1 MKRRNQIHHK
11 VLQFLKRTDWQ
22 LLPPVAG
29 VLAFGWWV
37 QWSVAGGD
45 VFPNGH
51 TIRLLATGLALILAA
66 GWSARRWRNSAYL
79 IYALVI
85 AMLVFVLVSGRETNN
100 ARRWIDLVGGFKIQP
115 SEFMKLALILFLA
128 RWFADRP
135 RLRRLRELWIPG
147 LCCLVPVLLILA
159 EPDLGTALSIGPL
172 FLGMVWLAGLP
183 AKKWRLLVLLPLA
196 FAPLAFL
203 NLKDYQLERM
213 TTWWHQ
219 NALTLEEKAD
229 AGYHLWHAKMA
240 IGSGRLTGHGWAQGP
255 ENRLDR
261 LPERHNDF
269 IFPVIAEEHGFF
281 GASLFLLLYALIP
294 IIALWRA
301 GRYRDPFTRLV
312 IAGVGLHFGIHL
324 VINVGV
330 STGLLPTT
338 GLPLPMVS
346 FGGSSMAVSGLA
358 VGLALAVG
366 ARPGPVF
373 SSRAFEG

>member
-1 MKRRNQIHHK
+1 MKRRNQIHQR
-11 VLQFLKRTDWQ
+11 VLLFLKRTDWQ

-29 VLAFGWWV
+29 ILTFGWWI
-37 QWSVAGGD
+37 QWGLTGGEAY
-45 VFPNGH
+45 PTGH
-51 TIRLLATGLALILAA
+51 TIRLVATCLAFLLAA
-66 GWSARRWRNSAYL
+66 GWPARRWRNSAYL
-79 IYALVI
+79 LYATVVG
-85 AMLVFVLVSGRETNN
+85 MLIFVLVSGRETNN
-100 ARRWIDLVGGFKIQP
+100 ARRWIDLAGGFKIQP

-135 RLRRLRELWIPG
+135 RLRRLREIWIPC
-147 LCCLVPVLLILA
+147 LCSFVPAILILA

-183 AKKWRLLVLLPLA
+183 AKKWRLLIILPIA
-196 FAPLAFL
+196 IAPLAFL
-203 NLKDYQLERM
+203 NLKDYQLERIN
-213 TTWWHQ
+213 TWWHQ
-219 NALTLEEKAD
+219 DALTLEEKAD

-240 IGSGRLTGHGWAQGP
+240 IGSGSLTGYGWAQGP

-269 IFPVIAEEHGFF
+269 IFPVIAEEQGFL
-281 GASLFLLLYALIP
+281 GAVLFLLLYSLIP
-294 IIALWRA
+294 VIALWRA

-312 IAGVGLHFGIHL
+312 VAGVGLHFGIHL

-330 STGLLPTT
+330 ATGLWPTT

-358 VGLALAVG
+358 LGMALAVG